1 MDADFGCRLSE
12 TINLDAIQVVLRHQS
27 RRKLH
32 GSRVG
37 MGDLLSFFTNF
48 TLPSRDVCNSANWHG
63 IGKDF
68 PYYTFF
74 IRVAGR
80 ETFCSAIMQSAPSR
94 ASRLFTVCQ
103 ALNML

>member
-12 TINLDAIQVVLRHQS
+12 TVNLDAIQVVLRHQS

-37 MGDLLSFFTNF
+37 MCALLSFFKNSM
-48 TLPSRDVCNSANWHG
+48 LPSRDVCNSANWHG

-68 PYYTFF
+68 PYSTFF

-80 ETFCSAIMQSAPSR
+80 ENFCSAIIQ
-94 ASRLFTVCQ
+94 
-103 ALNML
+103 